1 MHYCLVMLH
10 QSMVFYPMDQNMMK
24 SFTSSTE
31 TRVTHVLCTSN
42 KNFSW
47 AADITDDSGYVVKII
62 MTPLCSS
69 TEFL

>member
-1 MHYCLVMLH
+1 
-10 QSMVFYPMDQNMMK
+10 MMK